1 MKIVERKTGLNGVAN
16 LIVGENGAKT
26 YEVSIEGKE
35 TKTIAESTFKKQY
48 KIVEAEEVS
57 LVDMALNPEIIE
69 NEVAADKENAVELVE
84 VEEVEENELV
94 DMALNPEI
102 VETAVVEA
110 NTEKTEKIEIVLTE
124 EEQAEVDKAVAHLSS
139 VIKALPVDKVSI
151 EKNGHNS
158 KVILGQVGMI
168 ITVDY
173 KNSLMENI
181 ANSLKELMQESSV
194 EVEFKNMQKRPNPAA
209 FKARGVRVT
218 GADGEEKTFK
228 TRNDAMIWITGKFEN
243 NELATKPTYYQVKK
257 ALENNLEYAGYKWEE
272 IDPTQA
278 IVEA

>member
-26 YEVSIEGKE
+26 YEVSIEGRE
-35 TKTIAESTFKKQY
+35 TKTLANSTFKKQY

-69 NEVAADKENAVELVE
+69 NEVAVDKENAVELVE

-102 VETAVVEA
+102 VETAVVE
-110 NTEKTEKIEIVLTE
+110 TKTEKIEMVLTE
-124 EEQAEVDKAVAHLSS
+124 DEQAEVDKAVAHLSS

-158 KVILGQVGMI
+158 KVILGQVGMV

-209 FKARGVRVT
+209 FKARGVKVT

-228 TRNDAMIWITGKFEN
+228 TRNDAMIWITSKFEN
-243 NELATKPTYYQVKK
+243 NELTVKPTYYQVKK

-272 IDPTQA
+272 IDPTQTT
-278 IVEA
+278 VEA

>member
-35 TKTIAESTFKKQY
+35 IKTLAESTFKKQY
-48 KIVEAEEVS
+48 KIVESEEVS

-110 NTEKTEKIEIVLTE
+110 KTEKIEIVLTE

-218 GADGEEKTFK
+218 GANGEEKTFK
-228 TRNDAMIWITGKFEN
+228 TRNDAMIWITSKFEN
-243 NELATKPTYYQVKK
+243 NELTIKPTYYQVKK

-272 IDPTQA
+272 INPA
-278 IVEA
+278 EIVVEA

>member
-35 TKTIAESTFKKQY
+35 IKTLAESTFKKQY
-48 KIVEAEEVS
+48 KIVESEEVS

-110 NTEKTEKIEIVLTE
+110 KTEKIEIVLTE

-218 GADGEEKTFK
+218 GANGEEKTFK
-228 TRNDAMIWITGKFEN
+228 TRNDAMIWIASKFEN
-243 NELATKPTYYQVKK
+243 NELTIKPTYYQVKK